1 MKKNPQAE
9 ALVLLSGGLDS
20 ATCLY
25 WAKKKFT
32 NVSAITFNCFD
43 RAKQERLAAIQI
55 AEAAGFPNLLEIDI
69 PFVREYSDL
78 GNAHNANQ
86 DDRLPTYIPS
96 RNMIFY
102 SIAAHFA
109 ESLGIK
115 WIIGGHNGHDGTF
128 FKDAT
133 SDYIDGI
140 NSLFRMGST
149 LSNYD
154 PCVILTPL
162 GEMNRKEVVA
172 LALTLDVPLGLT
184 WSCHGTDR
192 KHCGTCFACRQRLE
206 AFKSLGIRDPV
217 FKEHM

>member
-1 MKKNPQAE
+1 MKKNQAD

-43 RAKQERLAAIQI
+43 RATQERLAAIQI
-55 AEAAGFPNLLEIDI
+55 AKAAGFPNLLEIDI

-78 GNAHNANQ
+78 GNANERIQ

-96 RNMIFY
+96 RNLIFY

-109 ESLGIK
+109 EPLGIK
-115 WIIGGHNGHDGTF
+115 WIIGGHNDHDGSF

-133 SDYIDGI
+133 SDYIDRI
-140 NSLFRMGST
+140 NSLFKQGSPI
-149 LSNYD
+149 SNQNS
-154 PCVILTPL
+154 CVILTPL
-162 GEMNRKEVVA
+162 GKKNRKEVVE
-172 LALTLDVPLGLT
+172 LALDLDVPLELT
-184 WSCHGTDR
+184 WSCHGKNIR
-192 KHCGTCFACRQRLE
+192 HCGTCYACRQRLE
-206 AFKSLGIRDPV
+206 AFKSLGISDPV
-217 FKEHM
+217 FKEHL